1 MKKGG
6 VKREKRRKGKEREE
20 VDGMRDRTKI
30 RKGIEMEMDLS
41 ERIRDRVS
49 EALGRSDLSGV
60 VELMGAPGSKE
71 TEAALKIMATQK
83 LVEYAMGGMKLA
95 SKKGRKI
102 TPSAVII
109 AAQCME

>member
-1 MKKGG
+1 M
-6 VKREKRRKGKEREE
+6 
-20 VDGMRDRTKI
+20 KI
-30 RKGIEMEMDLS
+30 RKSIEEFDLS

-49 EALGRSDLSGV
+49 EAISGSDLSEV

-83 LVEYAMGGMKLA
+83 LVEYAIRSMKLA
-95 SKKGRKI
+95 NKKGKKV
-102 TPSAVII
+102 TPAAVII